1 MRVQDL
7 MQTRVFTCEP
17 TDHLRHAG
25 EILGR
30 IGAGVLPVVDGNGSL
45 VGIVTDR
52 DMFLAL
58 ATRDARPS
66 EVTLDEIM
74 IRDVETCRGE
84 EEVLHALARM
94 EHRGLRRLPV
104 VDEDGRITGILSLD
118 DVAASA
124 RATGDPEYQGTFY
137 ANIAR
142 TFQATVQARQG
153 RHAGWRSAG

>member
-1 MRVQDL
+1 MRVEEL
-7 MQTRVFTCEP
+7 MQTRVFTCAP

-30 IGAGVLPVVDGNGSL
+30 IGAGVLPVVDHGAL

-52 DMFLAL
+52 DMFLAT

-66 EVTLDEIM
+66 EITLEEIM
-74 IRDVETCRGE
+74 TREVETCRADE
-84 EEVLHALARM
+84 QVLHAMARM
-94 EHRGLRRLPV
+94 ERCGLRRLPV
-104 VDEDGRITGILSLD
+104 VDDEGRVVGILSLD

-137 ANIAR
+137 SNIAR
-142 TFQATVQARQG
+142 TLQASVRARAD
-153 RHAGWRSAG
+153 RNAGWRRAG